1 MTPPEAA
8 SAWVSFWSVTWND
21 SSTELEVIRRWFS
34 QRGLELSLQP
44 WGEGGWRAWITA
56 VDSSAGAG
64 EFVDGASELD
74 AAQRARRHHT
84 MRRFRTAVS
93 ALGDMAQTEVGQ
105 LLIAEVALTK
115 LPLGKRPLARQ
126 TMLAT
131 GIWMLDSRRRGVARE
146 LGGAASD
153 WISIRASER
162 GLARARL
169 ADHPALPA
177 ARQAA
182 DDGLRL
188 LRRTL
193 RGR

>member
-1 MTPPEAA
+1 M
-8 SAWVSFWSVTWND
+8 TWND
-21 SSTELEVIRRWFS
+21 SSTELEAIRRWFA

-44 WGEGGWRAWITA
+44 WGEGQWRAWVTERE
-56 VDSSAGAG
+56 STSGAG

-74 AAQRARRHHT
+74 AAARARRHHT
-84 MRRFRTAVS
+84 RRRFRTAVS
-93 ALGDMAQTEVGQ
+93 ALGDMAQSEIGQ
-105 LLIAEVALTK
+105 LIIAEVALTK

-126 TMLAT
+126 TMLAG
-131 GIWMLDSRRRGVARE
+131 GIWMLDARRRGVAKE
-146 LGGAASD
+146 LGGAAGD
-153 WISIRASER
+153 WISIRAAER
-162 GLARARL
+162 GVTRPRL

>member
-1 MTPPEAA
+1 MRHPVGIVRGVSWKDSA
-8 SAWVSFWSVTWND
+8 SEIDA
-21 SSTELEVIRRWFS
+21 IRDWFA
-34 QRGLELSLQP
+34 RRDLELSLQP
-44 WGEGGWRAWITA
+44 WGEGGWRAWVTDR
-56 VDSSAGAG
+56 DSSAGAG
-64 EFVDGASELD
+64 AYVDGVSELD

-84 MRRFRTAVS
+84 RRRVRSAVG

-131 GIWMLDSRRRGVARE
+131 GIWMLDSRRRRVARE
-146 LGGAASD
+146 LSGAAGD
-153 WISIRASER
+153 WISIHAAER
-162 GLARARL
+162 GLTQDRL
-169 ADHPALPA
+169 AEHRMLPA

-182 DDGLRL
+182 DDGIRL

>member
-1 MTPPEAA
+1 
-8 SAWVSFWSVTWND
+8 VTWND
-21 SSTELEVIRRWFS
+21 SSAELETIRRWFA

-44 WGEGGWRAWITA
+44 WGESGWRAWVTA
-56 VDSSAGAG
+56 ADSSSGAG
-64 EFVDGASELD
+64 EFVDGATELD

-84 MRRFRTAVS
+84 GRRFKSAVS

-105 LLIAEVALTK
+105 LLSAEVALTK
-115 LPLGKRPLARQ
+115 LPLGKRPFARQ

-146 LGGAASD
+146 LGSAAGD
-153 WISIRASER
+153 WISIQATER
-162 GLARARL
+162 GIARPRI

-182 DDGLRL
+182 DDGIRL
-188 LRRTL
+188 LRRRL

>member
-1 MTPPEAA
+1 
-8 SAWVSFWSVTWND
+8 VTWND
-21 SSTELEVIRRWFS
+21 PSSELETIRRWFD

-44 WGEGGWRAWITA
+44 WGEGAWRAWVTA
-56 VDSSAGAG
+56 RDSSSGAG

-84 MRRFRTAVS
+84 TRRFRTALS

-131 GIWMLDSRRRGVARE
+131 GIWMLDGRRRGVARE
-146 LGGAASD
+146 LGSVAGD
-153 WISIRASER
+153 WISIQAAER
-162 GLARARL
+162 GIGRAGISE
-169 ADHPALPA
+169 HPALPA

-182 DDGLRL
+182 GDGLKL

>member
-1 MTPPEAA
+1 MR
-8 SAWVSFWSVTWND
+8 VGIVRRVTWND
-21 SSTELEVIRRWFS
+21 NAAELEHIRRWFS

-44 WGEGGWRAWITA
+44 WGEGRWRAWITPQ
-56 VDSSAGAG
+56 DSSAGAG
-64 EFVDGASELD
+64 EFVDGASEID

-84 MRRFRTAVS
+84 TRRFRTAVS

-115 LPLGKRPLARQ
+115 LPLGKRPLARK

-131 GIWMLDSRRRGVARE
+131 GIWMIDARRRGVARE
-146 LGGAASD
+146 LGSAAGD
-153 WISIRASER
+153 WISIKATER
-162 GLARARL
+162 GIGRPGL

-188 LRRTL
+188 LRRTF
-193 RGR
+193 RGH

>member
-1 MTPPEAA
+1 MP
-8 SAWVSFWSVTWND
+8 VTWND
-21 SSTELEVIRRWFS
+21 SSTELETIRRWFA

-44 WGEGGWRAWITA
+44 WGEGAWRAWVTA
-56 VDSSAGAG
+56 VDKSAGAG
-64 EFVDGASELD
+64 EFVDGATELD

-84 MRRFRTAVS
+84 TRRFRTAVS
-93 ALGDMAQTEVGQ
+93 ALGEMAQTEVGQ

-115 LPLGKRPLARQ
+115 LPLGKRPFARQ

-153 WISIRASER
+153 WLSIQAAER
-162 GLARARL
+162 GLTRPRL
-169 ADHPALPA
+169 VDHPALPA

-182 DDGLRL
+182 DEGLKL

-193 RGR
+193 RGH

>member
-1 MTPPEAA
+1 L
-8 SAWVSFWSVTWND
+8 TWHD
-21 SSTELEVIRRWFS
+21 PSSELDAIRDWFG

-44 WGEGGWRAWITA
+44 WGEGGWRAWVTDR
-56 VDSSAGAG
+56 DSNSGAG
-64 EFVDGASELD
+64 EYVDGVSELD
-74 AAQRARRHHT
+74 AAQRARHHHT
-84 MRRFRTAVS
+84 RRRIRSAFS

-146 LGGAASD
+146 LGGAAGD
-153 WISIRASER
+153 WISIHAAER
-162 GLARARL
+162 GLARGRL
-169 ADHPALPA
+169 AEHPALPA

>member
-1 MTPPEAA
+1 
-8 SAWVSFWSVTWND
+8 VTWND
-21 SSTELEVIRRWFS
+21 SSAELEAVRRWFA

-44 WGEGGWRAWITA
+44 WGESGWRAWVTA
-56 VDSSAGAG
+56 ADSSSGAG
-64 EFVDGASELD
+64 EFVDGATELD

-84 MRRFRTAVS
+84 GRRFRSAVS

-115 LPLGKRPLARQ
+115 LPLGKRPFARQ

-131 GIWMLDSRRRGVARE
+131 GIWMLDSRRRRVARE
-146 LGGAASD
+146 LGSVAGD
-153 WISIRASER
+153 WISIQAAER
-162 GLARARL
+162 GMARPRI

>member
-1 MTPPEAA
+1 
-8 SAWVSFWSVTWND
+8 VTWND
-21 SSTELEVIRRWFS
+21 SGAELETIRRWFDS
-34 QRGLELSLQP
+34 RGLELSLQP
-44 WGEGGWRAWITA
+44 WGEGRWRAWVTA
-56 VDSSAGAG
+56 RDSSSGAG
-64 EFVDGASELD
+64 EFVDGVSELD

-84 MRRFRTAVS
+84 TRRFRTALG

-146 LGGAASD
+146 LGSVAGD
-153 WISIRASER
+153 WISIQAAER
-162 GLARARL
+162 GITKPSL

-177 ARQAA
+177 AKQAA
-182 DDGLRL
+182 DDGLKL

>member
-1 MTPPEAA
+1 MP
-8 SAWVSFWSVTWND
+8 VTWND
-21 SSTELEVIRRWFS
+21 SSTELETIRRWFA

-44 WGEGGWRAWITA
+44 WGEGAWRAWVTA
-56 VDSSAGAG
+56 VDKSAGAG
-64 EFVDGASELD
+64 EFVDGATELD

-84 MRRFRTAVS
+84 TRRFRTAVS

-115 LPLGKRPLARQ
+115 LPLGKRPFARQ

-153 WISIRASER
+153 WLSIQAAER
-162 GLARARL
+162 GLARPRL

-182 DDGLRL
+182 DEGLKL

-193 RGR
+193 RGH